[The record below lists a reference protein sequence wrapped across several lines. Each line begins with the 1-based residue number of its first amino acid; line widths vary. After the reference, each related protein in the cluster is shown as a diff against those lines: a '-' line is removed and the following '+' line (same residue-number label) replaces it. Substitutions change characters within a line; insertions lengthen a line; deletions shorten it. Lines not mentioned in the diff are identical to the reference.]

1 MSYRIHARH
10 PIVQRASFDFFTM
23 GNGRKHGLITDISQ
37 GGCLL
42 RSSEPLEPKRF
53 LRMIV
58 QDDERKMG
66 FTLVGRITRRES
78 KLEAVGDEMTL
89 YRYGIEFTYPG
100 CLANQDLDMI
110 LALSS
115 KNLSVRSCLM
125 RNNKSSLRSEFL
137 A

>member
-10 PIVQRASFDFFTM
+10 SVVQEASFDFLTQ
-23 GNGRKHGLITDISQ
+23 GTGRKVGFITDISQ

-42 RSSEPLEPKRF
+42 KSTEPVDPKRF
-53 LRMIV
+53 LRMIL
-58 QDDERKMG
+58 QDDEHKFG
-66 FTLVGRITRRES
+66 FTLVGRVIRREN
-78 KLEAVGDEMTL
+78 KLEAIGDEMTL
-89 YRYGIEFTYPG
+89 YRYGIEFTFPG
-100 CLANQDLDMI
+100 SLAAQDLDLI

>member
-1 MSYRIHARH
+1 
-10 PIVQRASFDFFTM
+10 
-23 GNGRKHGLITDISQ
+23 
-37 GGCLL
+37 
-42 RSSEPLEPKRF
+42 
-53 LRMIV
+53 
-58 QDDERKMG
+58 MG
-66 FTLVGRITRRES
+66 FTLVGRITRREN

-100 CLANQDLDMI
+100 CLANQDLDLI

>member
-1 MSYRIHARH
+1 MA
-10 PIVQRASFDFFTM
+10 
-23 GNGRKHGLITDISQ
+23 NGRKHGVITDISH

-42 RSSEPLEPKRF
+42 KSSEPVEPRRF
-53 LRMIV
+53 LRMII
-58 QDDERKMG
+58 QDDESKFG
-66 FTLVGRITRRES
+66 FAVVGRITRREK
-78 KLEAVGDEMTL
+78 KLEAVGEELTL

-100 CLANQDLDMI
+100 RLGAQDLDLI

-115 KNLSVRSCLM
+115 KNLSVRSCLI